1 MALEYNFKMLKAR
14 YIYHPLHFKR
24 PAGTSRGLLQHKA
37 SWFFQIWE
45 AENPAVRGTGE
56 ISLIPGLSL
65 DDENEILNELDFLC
79 QQADDYQG
87 WKASKGDRFPA
98 IRFGIETALADLQNG
113 GKHVF
118 HDNSFTQGKAGI
130 PINGLIWMGDP
141 DFMQQ
146 QIREKLEAGF
156 NCIKIKVGAIDF
168 EQEIALIK
176 QLRNQFSPQAIEIR
190 LDANGAFSK
199 AEALQKLNKLA
210 AFNIHSIEQPIK
222 AGQTAA
228 MAELC
233 QQSSIPIALD
243 EELIGLQPTQINDL
257 LETIKPQYVILKPSL
272 LGGFSIADSW
282 IAAAEKRQIGWWAT
296 SALESNIGLNAI
308 AQWVFQ
314 KKSDMPQGLGT
325 GQLYTNN
332 LTSPLE
338 IKEAKL
344 YYNPE
349 ISWQNSFDR

>member
-1 MALEYNFKMLKAR
+1 MLKAR
-14 YIYHPLHFKR
+14 YIFHPLHFKR
-24 PAGTSRGLLQHKA
+24 PAGTSRGVLQRKA

-65 DDENEILNELDFLC
+65 DNENEIPNELEFLC
-79 QQADDYQG
+79 QNIDDYQA
-87 WKASKGDRFPA
+87 WIAAKGDRFPA
-98 IRFGIETALADLQNG
+98 MRFGIETALADLQNG

-176 QLRNQFSPQAIEIR
+176 ELRNQFSPRAIEIR
-190 LDANGAFSK
+190 LDANGAFIK
-199 AEALQKLNKLA
+199 EEALQKLNNLV

-222 AGQTAA
+222 AGQPEA
-228 MAELC
+228 MADICLK
-233 QQSSIPIALD
+233 SPIPIALD
-243 EELIGLQPTQINDL
+243 EELIGKKSNEIVAT
-257 LETIKPQYVILKPSL
+257 LEQIKPQYIILKPSI
-272 LGGFSIADSW
+272 LGGLSMADHW
-282 IAAAEKRQIGWWAT
+282 ISAAEKRQIGWWAT

-332 LTSPLE
+332 ITSPLE

>member
-1 MALEYNFKMLKAR
+1 MLKAR

-24 PAGTSRGLLQHKA
+24 PAGTSRGVLQHKE
-37 SWFFQIWE
+37 SWFFQVWDD
-45 AENPAVRGTGE
+45 ENPAVRGTGE
-56 ISLIPGLSL
+56 ISLIPGLTL
-65 DDENEILNELDFLC
+65 DDENEIPNELEFLR
-79 QQADDYQG
+79 QKTNDYQV
-87 WKASKGDRFPA
+87 WIAAKGDRFPA
-98 IRFGIETALADLQNG
+98 MRFGIETALADLQNG
-113 GKHVF
+113 GKQIF

-141 DFMQQ
+141 DFMQR

-176 QLRNQFSPQAIEIR
+176 EFRKQFSPKTIEIR

-199 AEALQKLNKLA
+199 EEALQKLNKLA

-222 AGQTAA
+222 AGQAAA

-233 QQSSIPIALD
+233 QQSPIPIALD
-243 EELIGLQPTQINDL
+243 EELIGMQINQINDL
-257 LETIKPQYVILKPSL
+257 LDAIKPHYIILKPSL

-282 IAAAEKRQIGWWAT
+282 ITAAEKRQIGWWAT

-308 AQWVFQ
+308 AQWVFE

-332 LTSPLE
+332 IASPLE
-338 IKEAKL
+338 IKEAQL

-349 ISWQNSFDR
+349 ICWQNSFDR